1 MNNKLKGW
9 DFVEAP
15 TDLNTLINHFGGAA
29 NTPKNTTYFQLV
41 TLDYLIGHVHYLG
54 ETQDPEADRMH
65 KQYGGL
71 AYLVM
76 RLLANPPSLSPK
88 PNAGEFV
95 IDYVDPYGRME
106 INVMRYNIT
115 KDIYEPIARI
125 KEDPF
130 GEWVVKAL
138 YNKET
143 ITDFLVYA
151 GGLLLK

>member
-1 MNNKLKGW
+1 MNNKLKG
-9 DFVEAP
+9 FVVPP

-29 NTPKNTTYFQLV
+29 HTPKNMLYFELV

-54 ETQDPEADRMH
+54 ETQDPEANRMY

-76 RLLANPPSLSPK
+76 RLIANPQVLSKEK
-88 PNAGEFV
+88 PNPEFI
-95 IDYVDPYGRME
+95 IDYVDPHGRME
-106 INVMRYNIT
+106 INVMRYCAA
-115 KDIYEPIARI
+115 KDIYEPIVRI

-138 YNKET
+138 YDKAT
-143 ITDFLVYA
+143 ITDFLIYA
-151 GGLLLK
+151 AGMLIK

>member
-9 DFVEAP
+9 DFVTEP
-15 TDLNTLINHFGGAA
+15 TDLNTLFNHFGGAA
-29 NTPKNTTYFQLV
+29 HTPKNSTYFELV
-41 TLDYLIGHVHYLG
+41 TLEYLIKHVHYFG
-54 ETQDPEADRMH
+54 ETRDPEADLFH

-76 RLLANPPSLSPK
+76 RLLANPQVLSPK
-88 PNAGEFV
+88 DRSSEFI

-106 INVMRYNIT
+106 INVMRYCAA

-125 KEDPF
+125 KEDPL

-138 YNKET
+138 YDKNT

-151 GGLLLK
+151 SSVLIK